1 MSNNEEYTA
10 FLQARRCELMRY
22 IAQVAGAAGRNP
34 QDITLCA
41 VSKTLPAEK
50 LPCALRAGYRVFG
63 ENRVQVLQEKL
74 DMLRTPACQSI
85 CAAAPNTAAAGNPA
99 GVCAPV
105 SFDMIGTLQK
115 NKLNKLIGAAQRIQ
129 SPADADMARALNER
143 CAAHNVRMHVLLELN
158 ISGEASKSGFSVPE
172 LMEHMSGLT
181 ELSHL
186 VIDGLMC
193 MAPAHAR
200 DEARAC
206 FKELTRVQAR
216 LRDDYNLSCSVLSCG
231 MSDDFD
237 IAIQEGS
244 TLIRLGRILFDPQYD
259 IQSLTQRS

>member
-1 MSNNEEYTA
+1 M
-10 FLQARRCELMRY
+10 
-22 IAQVAGAAGRNP
+22 
-34 QDITLCA
+34 
-41 VSKTLPAEK
+41 
-50 LPCALRAGYRVFG
+50 
-63 ENRVQVLQEKL
+63 
-74 DMLRTPACQSI
+74 
-85 CAAAPNTAAAGNPA
+85 
-99 GVCAPV
+99 
-105 SFDMIGTLQK
+105 
-115 NKLNKLIGAAQRIQ
+115 
-129 SPADADMARALNER
+129 
-143 CAAHNVRMHVLLELN
+143 LLELN

-172 LMEHMSGLT
+172 LMEHMSGFT

-216 LRDDYNLSCSVLSCG
+216 LRADYNLSCSVLSCG